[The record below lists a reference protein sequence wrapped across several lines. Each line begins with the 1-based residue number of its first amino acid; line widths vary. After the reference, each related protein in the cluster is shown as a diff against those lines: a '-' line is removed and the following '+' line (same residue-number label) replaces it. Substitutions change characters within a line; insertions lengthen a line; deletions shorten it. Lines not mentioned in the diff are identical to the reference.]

1 MADEQL
7 SPLTPLQ
14 DGLDVT
20 NKRTTHVR
28 LQRGTGKA
36 KAEPLQLR
44 LIDLGRQPIAVTP
57 VIVKGGKTLV
67 TDGDGKLKV
76 PLAAGATELVLRVDD
91 PTTALDAEVP
101 VKVGAL
107 APLATPEG
115 QLQRLRNLGYFLGD
129 LPGEAIGPDE
139 DPFAVPGAVEEFQ
152 CDEGLPVTGQLD
164 GATLARL
171 AEVHG
176 S

>member
-1 MADEQL
+1 MTDEQF
-7 SPLTPLQ
+7 TPLQ

-28 LQRGTGKA
+28 LQRGAGRA
-36 KAEPLQLR
+36 QAQPLQLR

-57 VIVKGGKTLV
+57 VVVKGGKTLV
-67 TDGDGKLKV
+67 TDGAGRVKV
-76 PLAAGATELVLRVDD
+76 PVPAGATDLVLRVDD
-91 PTTALDAEVP
+91 PTTALDADVP

-107 APLATPEG
+107 APLTTPEG
-115 QLQRLRNLGYFLGD
+115 QLQRLRNLGYFTGD
-129 LPGEAIGPDE
+129 LPGEAAGPDE

-164 GATLARL
+164 GPTQARL

>member
-7 SPLTPLQ
+7 TPLTPLQ

-28 LQRGTGKA
+28 LQRGPGRA
-36 KAEPLQLR
+36 QPLLLR

-57 VIVKGGKTLV
+57 VVVKGGTTLV
-67 TDGDGKLKV
+67 TDGDGKVKV
-76 PLAAGATELVLRVDD
+76 PLPASAAEVVLRVDD

-115 QLQRLRNLGYFLGD
+115 QLQRLRNLGYFTGD
-129 LPGEAIGPDE
+129 LPGEAVGPDE
-139 DPFAVPGAVEEFQ
+139 DPFAVAGAVEEFQ

-164 GATLARL
+164 GATQARL